1 MTDWEENEEEW
12 AKLTPWQKFTDKDIS
27 RPEKTWKNRFFW
39 TWPIHIIT
47 GERTTRDA
55 KRIVSKPIQGTQKL
69 IPTIQ
74 VRTTKFKGETYKNVP
89 LSNSFRVC
97 WYGWLW
103 GWK

>member
-1 MTDWEENEEEW
+1 MTDTWEEMT
-12 AKLTPWQKFTDKDIS
+12 LWQKFTDKDIS
-27 RPEKTWKNRFFW
+27 RPEKTWKSRFFW

-47 GERTTRDA
+47 GERTKIDA
-55 KRIVSKPIQGTQKL
+55 PRFRRSTIQGTQKL

-74 VRTTKFKGETYKNVP
+74 VRTTKFKGDTYKNMS
-89 LSNSFRVC
+89 LSNSFRIC